1 MTADNAT
8 AQGAPAGGVPARES
22 FDSFFTRTCPKL
34 LARAQI
40 FCGHRQDAED
50 AVQTTYIAAFKAWDR
65 INDEYESPEAWL
77 FTVLRNELCTQARK
91 RSKERKVVESIPVPH
106 DPTPEQTADAMAVI
120 DALAALPPKQR
131 SSLVL
136 HRLFGLPQDEV
147 AKRLGIRRS
156 TVAVNVRNARQTLEQ
171 LLELSPTPTPTESAR
186 DALVA
191 HGRLPHDWAVTH
203 RDPLD
208 ERLRAAERWLRE
220 AFEDSPEATGRVR
233 AALIAEL
240 GDEVFTEPRDTPPT
254 SPSTSASA
262 SSTGNASTNSPPPSP
277 PRKPAWL
284 DDWPGE
290 TSR

>member
-8 AQGAPAGGVPARES
+8 ARGIPAGNDVPARES
-22 FDSFFTRTCPKL
+22 FDAFFTRTCPRM

-77 FTVLRNELCTQARK
+77 YTVLRNELSTQARK

-106 DPTPEQTADAMAVI
+106 DPTPEQTADAMAVLE
-120 DALAALPPKQR
+120 ALAALPPKQR

-136 HRLFGLPQDEV
+136 HRLFGLPQEEV

-156 TVAVNVRNARQTLEQ
+156 TVAVNVRNARQTLER
-171 LLELSPTPTPTESAR
+171 LLELNPIPTESAR

-191 HGRLPHDWAVTH
+191 HGRLPHNWTVVH

-208 ERLRAAERWLRE
+208 EKLRAAERWLRE

-233 AALIAEL
+233 AALVAEL
-240 GDEVFTEPRDTPPT
+240 GDTVFANAHNTPPTDTPPT
-254 SPSTSASA
+254 NTPPGDT
-262 SSTGNASTNSPPPSP
+262 PPPNT

-284 DDWPGE
+284 DDWQGE
-290 TSR
+290 NPR